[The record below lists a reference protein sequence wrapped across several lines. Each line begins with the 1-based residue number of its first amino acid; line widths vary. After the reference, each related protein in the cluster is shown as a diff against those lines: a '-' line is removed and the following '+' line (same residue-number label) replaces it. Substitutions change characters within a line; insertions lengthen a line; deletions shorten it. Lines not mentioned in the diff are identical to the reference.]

1 MSLRKKSKISSEFNM
16 SSMTDIIFLLLIFF
30 ILTST
35 VVREPVLKVLLPKG
49 VNEVN
54 QIKEPVRMYLNAEGV
69 YAVDGQNNVAFEDLP
84 SALEMELSK
93 KPNAAVSIHADKNVI
108 YEKVM
113 EMVSIANK
121 SGAKVVLALEK
132 ESISK

>member
-1 MSLRKKSKISSEFNM
+1 MALRKKSKITTEFNM
-16 SSMTDIIFLLLIFF
+16 SSMTDIVFLLLIFF

-49 VNEVN
+49 VNDAV
-54 QIKEPVRMYLNAEGV
+54 QIKEPVRMYLNADGV
-69 YAVDGQNNVAFEDLP
+69 YAVDGNKNVAYIDLP
-84 SALEMELSK
+84 SALQTELSK
-93 KPNAAVSIHADKNVI
+93 KPNAAVSIHADKTVM

-132 ESISK
+132 ETVNP

>member
-1 MSLRKKSKISSEFNM
+1 MSLRKASKIKLEANM

-49 VNEVN
+49 VKDVN
-54 QIKEPVRMYLNAEGV
+54 QVTKPVRMYLNAEGV
-69 YAVDGQNNVAFEDLP
+69 YAIEKQKNIAFEDLP
-84 SALEMELSK
+84 LVLQSELSK
-93 KPNAAVSIHADKNVI
+93 NPTAPVSINADKKVL

-121 SGAKVVLALEK
+121 TGAKVVLALDK
-132 ESISK
+132 ESK